1 MPSPIDTRQI
11 NKDGAPIVRIQHGM
25 KRFLFA
31 EMESRTFLDCLGE
44 SESPS
49 VIRVVPLLR
58 VFTIA
63 QSRFIAVGNVRIVVS
78 GVQQVAFEVFLDGIW
93 KEETARDNFFPLNR
107 ESPAGVDELD
117 RSTSALEGLLVESAS
132 AQSNN
137 SVTSNEFH
145 VAFVSK
151 GVAEDS
157 RNAITEV
164 REIRYGLELHLAET
178 SAKSSVEGSQ
188 RSIVSALLQLG
199 IILGRGADNAR
210 EAVREGLWVFLTDSS
225 AYHSYRVL
233 QDPGIINNAVPA
245 TEFSRTW
252 MKLHDA
258 AIRQCTE
265 LRGQLDAECISVHAL
280 LAAAAAVSSSR
291 EADAQT
297 NFNTLAAVASFGL
310 GIPALVLALYGA
322 DRLLPLD
329 TLPRQF
335 AFLPVAAGLVFAA
348 ILAVMRSPTGKR
360 RRVWLLGA
368 GVALI
373 ASLALLIVAGM
384 ILPGA

>member
-1 MPSPIDTRQI
+1 R
-11 NKDGAPIVRIQHGM
+11 
-25 KRFLFA
+25 
-31 EMESRTFLDCLGE
+31 
-44 SESPS
+44 
-49 VIRVVPLLR
+49 
-58 VFTIA
+58 
-63 QSRFIAVGNVRIVVS
+63 
-78 GVQQVAFEVFLDGIW
+78 EV
-93 KEETARDNFFPLNR
+93 
-107 ESPAGVDELD
+107 
-117 RSTSALEGLLVESAS
+117 
-132 AQSNN
+132 
-137 SVTSNEFH
+137 
-145 VAFVSK
+145 
-151 GVAEDS
+151 
-157 RNAITEV
+157 
-164 REIRYGLELHLAET
+164 RYGLELQLAET

-188 RSIVSALLQLG
+188 GSIVSSLLQLG

-210 EAVREGLWVFLTDSS
+210 EAVREGLWVFLTDSN

-233 QDPGIINNAVPA
+233 QDPGIINDAVPA
-245 TEFSRTW
+245 TQFSRTW

-265 LRGQLDAECISVHAL
+265 LRGQLDAECISLHAL

-368 GVALI
+368 AAALI

>member
-1 MPSPIDTRQI
+1 MPSPTDIRKV
-11 NKDGAPIVRIQHGM
+11 NKDNAPTVRIQHGL
-25 KRFLFA
+25 KRFLHE
-31 EMESRTFLDCLGE
+31 EMKSRTFLDCLGE

-49 VIRVVPLLR
+49 IIRVVPLLL

-63 QSRFIAVGNVRIVVS
+63 QSRCIVVGNIRIVVS
-78 GVQQVAFEVFLDGIW
+78 GIQQVAFEVFLDGLW
-93 KEETARDNFFPLNR
+93 KEGNARDNFLPLNPEMP
-107 ESPAGVDELD
+107 ESLDEIDRSLSALQDLLVKLAGV
-117 RSTSALEGLLVESAS
+117 
-132 AQSNN
+132 QSRNTE
-137 SVTSNEFH
+137 TSNEFH
-145 VAFVSK
+145 AAFVAK
-151 GVAEDS
+151 GVAEES
-157 RNAITEV
+157 RNAVSDV
-164 REIRYGLELHLAET
+164 REIRYGLELQLAET

-188 RSIVSALLQLG
+188 GSLVSALLQLG

-210 EAVREGLWVFLTDSS
+210 EAVREGLWVFLTDSN

-233 QDPGIINNAVPA
+233 QDLRIINNAAPA

-265 LRGQLDAECISVHAL
+265 LRGQLDAECISLHAL

-368 GVALI
+368 ASALI
-373 ASLALLIVAGM
+373 SALALLIVAGM
-384 ILPGA
+384 ILPGV

>member
-1 MPSPIDTRQI
+1 MPSPTDTRKI
-11 NKDGAPIVRIQHGM
+11 NEDSAPTVRIQHGM
-25 KRFLFA
+25 KRFSHA

-63 QSRFIAVGNVRIVVS
+63 QSRCIAVGNIRIVVS
-78 GVQQVAFEVFLDGIW
+78 GLQQVAVEVFLDGIW
-93 KEETARDNFFPLNR
+93 KEGNARDNFVPLNL
-107 ESPAGVDELD
+107 EVS
-117 RSTSALEGLLVESAS
+117 EGLDDLAHIMNALRDLLGEIARVH
-132 AQSNN
+132 SNGAD
-137 SVTSNEFH
+137 TSNEFH
-145 VAFVSK
+145 AAYVAKS
-151 GVAEDS
+151 VAEHS
-157 RNAITEV
+157 RNAIAEV
-164 REIRYGLELHLAET
+164 REVRYGLELQLAET
-178 SAKSSVEGSQ
+178 SSKSSVEGSQ
-188 RSIVSALLQLG
+188 GSIVSALLQLG
-199 IILGRGADNAR
+199 ILLGRGADNAR
-210 EAVREGLWVFLTDSS
+210 EAVREGLWVFLTDSN

-368 GVALI
+368 ASSLI
-373 ASLALLIVAGM
+373 AALALLIVAGM
-384 ILPGA
+384 ILPGV